1 MLHVGNA
8 HIIPVG
14 GLIWVGAIP
23 LAEQNLVDFLA
34 ASTRMFADYFGQ
46 KADFTGRMTVQ
57 FNAHTQR
64 TAGL

>member
-1 MLHVGNA
+1 
-8 HIIPVG
+8 
-14 GLIWVGAIP
+14 
-23 LAEQNLVDFLA
+23 
-34 ASTRMFADYFGQ
+34 MFADYFGQ